1 MSIDNV
7 IELTFASGEK
17 MFAYADDE
25 KSGSKWADK
34 LSMAVWGQPY
44 CNEGESSY

>member
-7 IELTFASGEK
+7 IELTFATGER

-25 KSGSKWADK
+25 KAGLKWADK
-34 LSMAVWGQPY
+34 LSMAVWGQPFTL
-44 CNEGESSY
+44 EGESNF